1 MSGPGVVTTDTTPG
15 ILSLGVHT
23 ELRPPILR
31 QLAARHPLGPLEPVL
46 LHHGQAAELGALA
59 DRPAGGQRPGVGVQ
73 ADGGVHRAQ
82 EEPEVGRALDLDQRP
97 ELVNFETGL
106 KQ

>member
-1 MSGPGVVTTDTTPG
+1 MSGPVVTTDPAPG
-15 ILSLGVHT
+15 VLGLGVHT
-23 ELRPPILR
+23 ELGPSVLR

-46 LHHGQAAELGALA
+46 LHHGEAAELGALA
-59 DRPAGGQRPGVGVQ
+59 DGPAGGQRPGVGVQ

-97 ELVNFETGL
+97 ELVNLETSL